1 MKKIIVSRMML
12 CLSLIAFLLLSIQGS
27 CRKEGLKLIAV
38 AVIEPT
44 GTLYISGKLV
54 FTQTKKDLVRLHLE
68 LLVPSRKNS
77 SVAVHIHEHGMCGNM
92 GGDAHGHWNPG
103 ARMHGKWGTESFH
116 AGDIG
121 NITLDS
127 VGRGTLELETALWS
141 IGGDDSHNI
150 LGRSIIVHGG
160 IDNYSQPTGNSGPR
174 IGCGVIERK

>member
-1 MKKIIVSRMML
+1 ML
-12 CLSLIAFLLLSIQGS
+12 CLSLIAFLLLTIQGS

-54 FTQTKKDLVRLHLE
+54 FTQTKKDLVTLHLE
-68 LLVPSRKNS
+68 LVVPSRKNS

-174 IGCGVIERK
+174 IGCGIIEKK